1 MTTLLTVVAML
12 INSPLLTLPLLLT
25 SPLLIIAAR
34 RYLKR
39 APKGYITEGGTYSQI
54 NSTLTETVE
63 GTRTVEALGLQ
74 AKRIERGD
82 GDVAVASQAERYTMA
97 LRNILFGLLG
107 LAYDTPLV
115 IL

>member
-12 INSPLLTLPLLLT
+12 INSPLLTLPLLMT

-54 NSTLTETVE
+54 NSIHRNRR
-63 GTRTVEALGLQ
+63 GARTVEALGYSGSHR
-74 AKRIERGD
+74 ARR
-82 GDVAVASQAERYTMA
+82 
-97 LRNILFGLLG
+97 
-107 LAYDTPLV
+107 
-115 IL
+115 